1 MTVATPTRPDSR
13 HRQPPSTARRSGYAV
28 AVGVNIALLM
38 IVNNL
43 LDWGWPRFLTNEFER
58 VLPWVNVSLG
68 ATIVVNLLYMAYDT
82 DWFKSAWQVV
92 LSLISL
98 AVLVRT
104 YRVFPFDFSDFTWP
118 VETLTRTVMWIVGG
132 ALVIA
137 IVVEGIKSVTALAR
151 RIIN

>member
-1 MTVATPTRPDSR
+1 MTVATPTRSAPR
-13 HRQPPSTARRSGYAV
+13 HRQPPTTVRRSGYAV
-28 AVGVNIALLM
+28 AAGVNIALLM

-43 LDWGWPRFLTNEFER
+43 LEWGWPRFLTNDFER
-58 VLPWVNVSLG
+58 VLPWVNFSLG
-68 ATIVVNLLYMAYDT
+68 ATIVVNLLYMVYDA
-82 DWFKSAWQVV
+82 DWFKSGWQVV

-118 VETLTRTVMWIVGG
+118 AETLTRIVMWVVGG

-137 IVVEGIKSVTALAR
+137 IVAEGVKSITSLAR
-151 RIIN
+151 RILN